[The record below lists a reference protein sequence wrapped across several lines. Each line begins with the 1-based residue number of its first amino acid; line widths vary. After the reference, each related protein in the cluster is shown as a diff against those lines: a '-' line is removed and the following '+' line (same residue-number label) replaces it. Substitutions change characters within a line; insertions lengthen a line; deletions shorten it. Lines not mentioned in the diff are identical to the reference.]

1 MSRPSPPTAVSF
13 LRKYEIGVLRA
24 MGMKKKKVALGLWS
38 EMLIITAICLI
49 IGFGVGSLAAQPVCD
64 TLLSGQ
70 IESAKA
76 AAQQSGMQ
84 FGIALGG
91 PMKNELVPLEQV
103 DISVGM
109 DTIIEIAVI
118 ALLLASLASIAAIS
132 KVTKY
137 EPIKILM
144 ERN

>member
-1 MSRPSPPTAVSF
+1 
-13 LRKYEIGVLRA
+13 
-24 MGMKKKKVALGLWS
+24 
-38 EMLIITAICLI
+38 MLIITAFCLV
-49 IGFGVGSLAAQPVCD
+49 IGFGVGSVVAQPVSD

-70 IESAKA
+70 IESAKIS
-76 AAQQSGMQ
+76 AQQGRMMG
-84 FGIALGG
+84 GIMLGG
-91 PMKNELVPLEQV
+91 PMEKELVPLEQV

-109 DTIIEIAVI
+109 DTIIEIAII
-118 ALLLASLASIAAIS
+118 ALLLASLASMAAIT